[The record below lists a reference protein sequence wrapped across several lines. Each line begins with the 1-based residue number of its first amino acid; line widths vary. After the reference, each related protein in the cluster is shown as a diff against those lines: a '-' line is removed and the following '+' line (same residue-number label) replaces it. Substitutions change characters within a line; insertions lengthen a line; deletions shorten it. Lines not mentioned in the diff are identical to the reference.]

1 MSMVARSVIS
11 GGCVVFTFLGAVG
24 MYALGDG
31 VAVDAERDSGL
42 RDVFVVARK
51 RLFNVKLFE
60 FCQGLIEHDVA
71 IEHFVNYSL

>member
-1 MSMVARSVIS
+1 MSFVNASVIS
-11 GGCVVFTFLGAVG
+11 GVCVVFAFLGSVG
-24 MYALGDG
+24 MNALGDR
-31 VAVDAERDSGL
+31 VAVNAERDSGM
-42 RDVFVVARK
+42 RDVFVVAHK